1 MLAIYKREMRSYFT
15 SPIGYIY
22 LAIFLAVSGVIFS
35 LTTLSQGAGSD
46 ITLYFTYML
55 ISFFVVLPLLTMKLF
70 ADEKKQRTET
80 LLISAPISITSMVC
94 AKFFAALS
102 VFMIGFMA
110 SLLNFIPFLYFAS
123 GTPDV
128 QTILGSLLG
137 LILIAA
143 AFISVGVMVSA
154 LTENQLVAALGTMV
168 IILVFV
174 MVSVFNSSIESYF
187 LRTVLSWISV
197 LDRFN
202 LLAVGRFD
210 VSAIVYFL
218 SITFS
223 FLFVTVRIYEKRRWA

>member
-35 LTTLSQGAGSD
+35 LTTLTKGASSD
-46 ITLYFTYML
+46 ITMYFTYML

-80 LLISAPISITSMVC
+80 LLISAPVSITSMVM
-94 AKFFAALS
+94 AKFFAAFS
-102 VFMIGFMA
+102 TFMIGFLI
-110 SLLNFIPFLYFAS
+110 SLLNLIPFFYFAS
-123 GTPDV
+123 GTPDL
-128 QTILGSLLG
+128 QTILGSLFG
-137 LILIAA
+137 LTMIAA
-143 AFISVGVMVSA
+143 AFIAIGVMVSA

-174 MVSVFNSSIESYF
+174 MVSIFNPSIESYA

-218 SITFS
+218 SLTFS

>member
-15 SPIGYIY
+15 SPIGYIF

-35 LTTLSQGAGSD
+35 LTTLTKGAASD
-46 ITLYFTYML
+46 ITVYFTYML

-80 LLISAPISITSMVC
+80 LLISAPISITSMVA
-94 AKFFAALS
+94 AKFFAAFS
-102 VFMIGFMA
+102 TFMIGFTA
-110 SLLNFIPFLYFAS
+110 SLLNLIPFFYFAS
-123 GTPDV
+123 GDPNLK
-128 QTILGSLLG
+128 TILGSLLG
-137 LILIAA
+137 LVLIAA
-143 AFISVGVMVSA
+143 AFIAVGVMVSA

-168 IILVFV
+168 IILLFV
-174 MVSVFNSSIESYF
+174 MVSVFNSSIESYA
-187 LRTVLSWISV
+187 LRKVLSFISV